1 MQKLKINEDIRS
13 LSEVRNGMANF
24 IKQVHD
30 TKRPV
35 IITQHGKGIAVLL
48 GANEF
53 EAMQEKIELL
63 SDIQTSLNQLE
74 KGAGISHKDAK
85 EKLLK
90 LSSKMRII
98 WSPLAVDRASEV
110 ADYIAQD
117 KPSAAEK
124 WIDTVFSKVEQLK
137 SSPEIGRI
145 VPEINDSQFRELIY
159 GDYRIIYRIET
170 KQISILTIRHGRQI
184 LPINEIKA

>member
-1 MQKLKINEDIRS
+1 
-13 LSEVRNGMANF
+13 
-24 IKQVHD
+24 
-30 TKRPV
+30 
-35 IITQHGKGIAVLL
+35 
-48 GANEF
+48 
-53 EAMQEKIELL
+53 
-63 SDIQTSLNQLE
+63 
-74 KGAGISHKDAK
+74 
-85 EKLLK
+85 
-90 LSSKMRII
+90 MRII
-98 WSPLAVDRASEV
+98 WSPLAVDRASEI

-159 GDYRIIYRIET
+159 GNYRIVYRIET

>member
-1 MQKLKINEDIRS
+1 
-13 LSEVRNGMANF
+13 
-24 IKQVHD
+24 
-30 TKRPV
+30 
-35 IITQHGKGIAVLL
+35 
-48 GANEF
+48 
-53 EAMQEKIELL
+53 
-63 SDIQTSLNQLE
+63 
-74 KGAGISHKDAK
+74 
-85 EKLLK
+85 
-90 LSSKMRII
+90 MRII
-98 WSPLAVDRASEV
+98 WSPLAVDRASEI

-145 VPEINDSQFRELIY
+145 LPEINDSQFRELIY
-159 GDYRIIYRIET
+159 GNYRIIYRIEI

>member
-1 MQKLKINEDIRS
+1 
-13 LSEVRNGMANF
+13 
-24 IKQVHD
+24 
-30 TKRPV
+30 
-35 IITQHGKGIAVLL
+35 
-48 GANEF
+48 
-53 EAMQEKIELL
+53 
-63 SDIQTSLNQLE
+63 
-74 KGAGISHKDAK
+74 
-85 EKLLK
+85 
-90 LSSKMRII
+90 MRII
-98 WSPLAVDRASEV
+98 WSPLAVDRASEI

-159 GDYRIIYRIET
+159 GNYRIIYRIET

-184 LPINEIKA
+184 LPINEIKT